1 VEIMG
6 SQKCRIVGK
15 SRSVLIRINAWPGGR
30 VAGMQKRGV
39 GALEPSVLVEMLPL
53 AAKIGAQVH
62 SLLQGCMQQPV
73 AAAAGPDVSRE

>member
-1 VEIMG
+1 
-6 SQKCRIVGK
+6 
-15 SRSVLIRINAWPGGR
+15 
-30 VAGMQKRGV
+30 MQKRGV

-73 AAAAGPDVSRE
+73 AAAAGPGVSRE